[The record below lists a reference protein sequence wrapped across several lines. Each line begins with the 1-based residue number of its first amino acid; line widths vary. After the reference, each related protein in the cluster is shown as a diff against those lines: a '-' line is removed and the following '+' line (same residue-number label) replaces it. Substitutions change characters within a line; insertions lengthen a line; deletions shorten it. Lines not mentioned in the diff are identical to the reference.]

1 MCDVLNGVS
10 FIHSCKI
17 LHRDLKPQNVLV
29 NLKNE
34 AKIADFGLART
45 FSNELRPYS
54 QEVVT
59 LWYRAPEL
67 LIGHAEYSW
76 EIDIWSI
83 GCILFETITG
93 KVLFKAS
100 CPRSQ
105 LVVIFQLM
113 GTPTADQLPQMR
125 QVHLDPVDAP
135 ILPFESFLK
144 TQGLD
149 LLEIDLLRQCL
160 QFQPSKRISA
170 KKALSHPY
178 FDDVI

>member
-1 MCDVLNGVS
+1 MCDILNGLS

-17 LHRDLKPQNVLV
+17 LHRDLKPQNILV

-67 LIGHAEYSW
+67 LIGQAEYSC

-83 GCILFETITG
+83 GCILFEIITG
-93 KVLFKAS
+93 KVLFKSS

-105 LVVIFQLM
+105 LIVILQLM
-113 GTPTADQLPQMR
+113 GTPTVEELPQMR
-125 QVHLDPVDAP
+125 QLTLDPVDP
-135 ILPFESFLK
+135 SPVPFESFLRA
-144 TQGLD
+144 QGLD

-160 QFQPSKRISA
+160 QFQPSKRINA